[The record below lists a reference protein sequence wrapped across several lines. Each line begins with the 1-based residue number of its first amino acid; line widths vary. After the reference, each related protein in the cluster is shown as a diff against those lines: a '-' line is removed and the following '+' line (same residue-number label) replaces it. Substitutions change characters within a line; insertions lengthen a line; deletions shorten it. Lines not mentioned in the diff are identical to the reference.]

1 MNEDMPCP
9 LCGELCPIERL
20 DESVEIL
27 DCCGR
32 KWVVRVDGVL
42 ASRFRNEVSN
52 EATN

>member
-1 MNEDMPCP
+1 MNEDIPCP
-9 LCGELCPIERL
+9 ICGEPCPVERL
-20 DESVEIL
+20 DASVEVL

-32 KWVVRVDGVL
+32 KFVVRVDGVL